1 MRLEYLAI
9 AAPLAGGFGVLIGM
23 AWGSWANWRDRQ
35 PRRCELVMVT
45 RGYEGYEQRHRCLL
59 QRDHDAPHDFEGLRP
74 LRSDTKVGIVH
85 SMDVGGSR
93 NIAGQS
99 DIRPDSIVT
108 LKDNGCLN
116 RTGVVLHVAED
127 RAVVRWR
134 LPIPMVTVDL
144 LSDLVL
150 DVPTISPL
158 AGVVR

>member
-1 MRLEYLAI
+1 
-9 AAPLAGGFGVLIGM
+9 
-23 AWGSWANWRDRQ
+23 
-35 PRRCELVMVT
+35 MVT

-74 LRSDTKVGIVH
+74 LSRNVDSGGDLKAGTTPIDPATGLRSGTKVGIVH

-116 RTGVVLHVAED
+116 RTGVVLHVAEG